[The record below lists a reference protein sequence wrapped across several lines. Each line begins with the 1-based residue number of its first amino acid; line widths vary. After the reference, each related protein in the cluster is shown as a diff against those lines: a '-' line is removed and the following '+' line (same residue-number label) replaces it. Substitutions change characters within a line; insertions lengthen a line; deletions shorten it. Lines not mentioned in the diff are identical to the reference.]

1 MGRFSGGCASRRKS
15 RSEINVR
22 TLAVAIVAI
31 TNSPCHQ
38 DRDSFATISG
48 IDIMG
53 SGMRGQTCLSTARL
67 YEPLAEFLSQH
78 NTHGEMRK
86 VGSAVRSFGEVSRAG
101 TYFIW
106 SPDSCRW
113 SWGWRWS
120 ELG

>member
-38 DRDSFATISG
+38 DTDSFATISR
-48 IDIMG
+48 IDIMR
-53 SGMRGQTCLSTARL
+53 SATRGQTCLSTARV
-67 YEPLAEFLSQH
+67 YEPHAEFLNQH
-78 NTHGEMRK
+78 NAHVELRP
-86 VGSAVRSFGEVSRAG
+86 VGSALRFFGEVNRAG

-106 SPDSCRW
+106 SPGSCRY